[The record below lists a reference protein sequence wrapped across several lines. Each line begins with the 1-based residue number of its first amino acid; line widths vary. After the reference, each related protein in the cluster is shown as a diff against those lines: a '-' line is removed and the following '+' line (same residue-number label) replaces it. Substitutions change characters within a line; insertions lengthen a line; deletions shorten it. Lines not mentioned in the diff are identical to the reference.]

1 MKCFFSFVCLF
12 VCLFF
17 CRGSW
22 NMWVFFLDVRL
33 PVPRLLVQN
42 AFLPHL
48 RNYTL
53 AVLKFS
59 CEARQIRMM
68 ITIIIIMVVIR
79 SLSAPSQW
87 SPRHIQQTMK
97 ETKRS
102 YAPGIKNSHA
112 ARTNVSLT
120 SPSLHLYTHT
130 HIHTHT
136 YTHTHTHTETHT
148 HTHVHMHVCAHTY
161 TCTHISQIY
170 SKEARDRL
178 KQ

>member
-1 MKCFFSFVCLF
+1 MKCFFFICSFVCLF
-12 VCLFF
+12 VL

-59 CEARQIRMM
+59 CEARQMRMM
-68 ITIIIIMVVIR
+68 IMIIIIMIVIR

-120 SPSLHLYTHT
+120 SPSLHLNT
-130 HIHTHT
+130 HTHT
-136 YTHTHTHTETHT
+136 YTHTHTET
-148 HTHVHMHVCAHTY
+148 HTHVHMHACAHTN

-170 SKEARDRL
+170 SKQARDGL